1 MWVRS
6 QDKDCL
12 VDVKGFAIIDYCSFD
27 YSSYGDYYSNKEPKY
42 ETVGIS
48 VDGKRWSL
56 GTYNTEKKA
65 MEILDKLENRIIG
78 VEGGVFQMPED
89 E

>member
-6 QDKDCL
+6 QDKSCL
-12 VDVKGFAIIDYCSFD
+12 IDVKGFSIVDY
-27 YSSYGDYYSNKEPKY
+27 YSYGDYYSKKEPKY

-48 VDGKRWSL
+48 IDGKQWSL
-56 GTYNTEKKA
+56 GTYNTEEKA
-65 MEILDKLENRIIG
+65 MKVLDELENRIIG
-78 VEGGVFQMPED
+78 TECCVFQMPED

>member
-6 QDKDCL
+6 QDKSCI
-12 VDVKGFAIIDYCSFD
+12 VDAKGFSIIDYC
-27 YSSYGDYYSNKEPKY
+27 SYGDYYSNKEPKY

-65 MEILDKLENRIIG
+65 MSVLDELENRIIG
-78 VEGGVFQMPED
+78 AEDDIFQMPED

>member
-1 MWVRS
+1 MWIRS

-12 VDVKGFAIIDYCSFD
+12 VDVIGVSIVDY
-27 YSSYGDYYSNKEPKY
+27 YAYEDYYSKEVKY

-48 VDGKRWSL
+48 VGGKQWSL
-56 GTYNTEKKA
+56 GTYNTEGKA
-65 MEILDKLENRIIG
+65 MSVLDELQNRIVKAESG
-78 VEGGVFQMPED
+78 VLQMPED

>member
-1 MWVRS
+1 MWIRS

-12 VDVKGFAIIDYCSFD
+12 VDVIGVSIVDY
-27 YSSYGDYYSNKEPKY
+27 YAYEDYYSKEVKY

-48 VDGKRWSL
+48 VGGKRWSL
-56 GTYNTEKKA
+56 GTYNTEEKA
-65 MEILDKLENRIIG
+65 IEVLNELENRIIG
-78 VEGGVFQMPED
+78 AEGGVFQMPED

>member
-12 VDVKGFAIIDYCSFD
+12 VDVKGFSIIDY
-27 YSSYGDYYSNKEPKY
+27 YSYGDYYSEKEPKY
-42 ETVGIS
+42 EIVGIAS
-48 VDGKRWSL
+48 GKRWSL
-56 GTYNTEKKA
+56 GTYSTEEKA
-65 MEILDKLENRIIG
+65 MKILNELENRIIG
-78 VEGGVFQMPED
+78 AEGDVFQMPED